1 MLLRRHST
9 YRAALKSSDG
19 AVEVAKA
26 KAFQLKELDL
36 EIDDIMEDVPSTPP
50 PKNNEQ
56 LVYPKSLSMSPN
68 VKVVDPPS
76 EERKPPYASES
87 RRKQLLEY
95 TNNLW
100 QILEDV
106 CEHSTLTQDELAGT
120 SDRIKKLRAMN
131 DELGALETKMENL
144 QTVYAYESKYYL
156 KMLRR
161 LEKVVTVPVEESGVR
176 WANRDR
182 QELLQE
188 RVQDTLRR

>member
-1 MLLRRHST
+1 M
-9 YRAALKSSDG
+9 
-19 AVEVAKA
+19 
-26 KAFQLKELDL
+26 

-100 QILEDV
+100 QILDDV

-161 LEKVVTVPVEESGVR
+161 LEKVVTVPVEESESVGHT
-176 WANRDR
+176 AIDR
-182 QELLQE
+182 SFSRSVCKILYDDKKAKGTFQLVSARLGE
-188 RVQDTLRR
+188 DKD